1 MTFDPS
7 LASGPSRA
15 SKLSLPAVSAAASA
29 PPSLLARIGSPS
41 VPTPQ
46 DGDTSRDAFDS
57 NNLLSRIGSP
67 SIQEAVVGPGNLLSR
82 IGSPSVS
89 LAQHGESSSSTV
101 TLNKDDV
108 EDRHRPRQL
117 YLDPQPRPRSP
128 TQPAPPLAQ
137 QLPQRPPTP
146 PMPPRLSPPLTRAL
160 SRSSQSLPTPPAG
173 GEPLAKQIPRASI
186 TTSTS
191 TFISSPFDSSLRS
204 RPAGRQYEDHR
215 QESQRERPNYDNQRL
230 PPRQSH
236 VRERDIDHSGSRS
249 RSRSPLASLPTDHPS
264 RRDCRPSHSPSPAR
278 RRSPSPLAPAHQG
291 PGPRFP
297 QSNEQYLSSRPNTPP
312 TPGVDSSTSNNL
324 LTANQI
330 QTQAFNQSRN
340 QGQNRSG
347 HLPNVS
353 QTPLTV
359 SQPSQTSRPSHPTG
373 ATTGPPSTSRPPS
386 RQTQLQPSP
395 QPSPT
400 SQSNQSNQSASA
412 RLPTEVRPVPV
423 AVPLTGRGTPHPRL
437 TPASG
442 PSAAQ
447 ARPPPNLSS
456 RLSQPAQQAALPLP
470 QPPLMQVQSQ
480 PGPPPSATQ
489 TVRPSQTLQQQP
501 QPLLQLQSQT
511 QPQARSQSQSQQRIQ
526 PSSQRPAQDFPAPK
540 TSQASQ
546 ATRLAPLPSSPP
558 PPVAPLPGQSKGNTS
573 STVNTRQR
581 ANQGVKIPP
590 LTRTQ
595 TGTATGT
602 GTDQLDV
609 RKREA
614 VASAGSGAGADSSKG
629 TSQSQNQSQ
638 VKSEDKKDDNNKGQ
652 KKKKTKG
659 KGKATQIDAKVAN
672 VEMEKGIDQVKS
684 ENQGHGQM
692 SKCKTAATIE
702 EKEEIDAKLTIERG
716 EHGEKDEVDQRDG
729 RAQEREEKAKV
740 TSKTEAETFPSS
752 QGSSH
757 HSLPAVDS
765 LPSPFY
771 PARPERPKLGQSIQG
786 SHLGHPSPSLQ
797 PSDSPHLPSSLP
809 FPQANTLGP
818 VSTPDALTTPGAS
831 NEQGLPV
838 MNDGS
843 VQFHSPSSHVPASS
857 SSLSSSN
864 ASVRPFQLLQPLQP
878 LQSITANSDR
888 GAGPSTEHEQTILS
902 LSGQPAHV
910 PSIRPDAH
918 TSISSPLFLRMPPI
932 SSPSMSSCNPS
943 SSFTDPGPTLASS
956 STTADQLSVPKR
968 EEEKDQIEVDRN
980 DTQTGKIESA
990 DKGKGKERLGET
1002 QGAGLF
1008 TVAGAVPLS
1017 FWVYGGPRARTLEIV
1032 ITVSPFPSLIS
1043 LSIHVFLFPISFLFY
1058 P

>member
-1 MTFDPS
+1 MLSIQATFCLGLDHHPFK
-7 LASGPSRA
+7 
-15 SKLSLPAVSAAASA
+15 KLSLVLVIFSVGLDH
-29 PPSLLARIGSPS
+29 PPSLWS
-41 VPTPQ
+41 
-46 DGDTSRDAFDS
+46 
-57 NNLLSRIGSP
+57 
-67 SIQEAVVGPGNLLSR
+67 
-82 IGSPSVS
+82 
-89 LAQHGESSSSTV
+89 QHGESSSNTV

-128 TQPAPPLAQ
+128 TQPPPPLAQ

-146 PMPPRLSPPLTRAL
+146 PMPSRLSPPLTRAL

-186 TTSTS
+186 IASTS

-215 QESQRERPNYDNQRL
+215 QESQRERPNHDNQRL
-230 PPRQSH
+230 PPRHSH
-236 VRERDIDHSGSRS
+236 VRERDIDHPGSRS

-264 RRDCRPSHSPSPAR
+264 RRDRRPSHSPPPAR
-278 RRSPSPLAPAHQG
+278 RRLPSPLAPAHQG
-291 PGPRFP
+291 PNPRFP
-297 QSNEQYLSSRPNTPP
+297 QSNEQYLLSRPNTPP
-312 TPGVDSSTSNNL
+312 TPGIDSPTSNNS

-340 QGQNRSG
+340 QGQDRSG

-359 SQPSQTSRPSHPTG
+359 SQPSQTSRPSQPTRP
-373 ATTGPPSTSRPPS
+373 TTGPLSTSRPPS

-395 QPSPT
+395 QPSPA

-412 RLPTEVRPVPV
+412 LIPTEVRPVPV
-423 AVPLTGRGTPHPRL
+423 AVPLTGRETPHPRL
-437 TPASG
+437 IPASG

-447 ARPPPNLSS
+447 VRPPPNLSS

-480 PGPPPSATQ
+480 GPPPNATQ
-489 TVRPSQTLQQQP
+489 TVRPSQTPQQQP
-501 QPLLQLQSQT
+501 LPLLQLQVQT
-511 QPQARSQSQSQQRIQ
+511 QPQTRSQSQSQQRIQ
-526 PSSQRPAQDFPAPK
+526 PSPQRPAQNFPAPK

-546 ATRLAPLPSSPP
+546 ATQATRLAPLPSSSPS
-558 PPVAPLPGQSKGNTS
+558 PVASLPGQSKGNTS

-602 GTDQLDV
+602 GTDQLEL

-614 VASAGSGAGADSSKG
+614 VAGAGSGAGADSSKR

-638 VKSEDKKDDNNKGQ
+638 VKSEDKKDDNNKEQ
-652 KKKKTKG
+652 KKKKTEG

-672 VEMEKGIDQVKS
+672 VEMEKGIDQVKN
-684 ENQGHGQM
+684 ENQDHGQM

-702 EKEEIDAKLTIERG
+702 EKEEEIDAKLTIERG

-729 RAQEREEKAKV
+729 RAQEGEEKAKV
-740 TSKTEAETFPSS
+740 TSKTEAETFPLS

-757 HSLPAVDS
+757 PSLPAVDS

-771 PARPERPKLGQSIQG
+771 PARPERAKLGQSIQG
-786 SHLGHPSPSLQ
+786 GHLGHRSASLQ
-797 PSDSPHLPSSLP
+797 PSDSPLLPSFLP

-818 VSTPDALTTPGAS
+818 VSIPDALTTPGAS
-831 NEQGLPV
+831 NEQGLPI

-878 LQSITANSDR
+878 LQSITASSDR

-902 LSGQPAHV
+902 LSSQSAHV

-918 TSISSPLFLRMPPI
+918 TRIPSPLFLRMPPI
-932 SSPSMSSCNPS
+932 SSLSMSSCNPS

-956 STTADQLSVPKR
+956 STTADQLSVPTR
-968 EEEKDQIEVDRN
+968 EKEKDQIEVDRN
-980 DTQTGKIESA
+980 DTQTGKIESI

-1002 QGAGLF
+1002 QDAGLF

-1032 ITVSPFPSLIS
+1032 IIVSPFPSLIS
-1043 LSIHVFLFPISFLFY
+1043 LSIHVFLFPVSFLFY